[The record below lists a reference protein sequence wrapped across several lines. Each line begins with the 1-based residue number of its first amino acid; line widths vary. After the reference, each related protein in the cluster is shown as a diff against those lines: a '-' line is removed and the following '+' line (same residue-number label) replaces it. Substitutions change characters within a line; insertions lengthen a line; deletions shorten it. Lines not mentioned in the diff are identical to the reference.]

1 MRMINYYYNFIE
13 GVRGMTRNHFICNMI
28 EVLSIQDQDK
38 RILCSH
44 CGQPSVGRCVSC
56 ELFMCDKCTQ
66 SHNEYIGFRD
76 HVVLTMEELSKPE
89 NQSKIKKIS
98 KCTQHPN
105 KKLKYYCETCNQ
117 LICRHCMEFDHDKQH
132 KFSPLEQAAQS
143 KRKDL
148 KTSSEILEKTVAD
161 CNRETR
167 VLKED
172 CVLLNRNFDKAQRV
186 INERKEQLLGR
197 LQERLQKKTN
207 SMIDDARQVFDRK
220 TRNIDGRINDT
231 LTFVNRVKASADM
244 AHSLLENGNEEEIVR
259 SFQSVQENVNNT
271 KREAHEDVHDD
282 VGVLPWNSAEIDKML
297 LAEVEDIVEDKGIN
311 LYTFLHMQ

>member
-1 MRMINYYYNFIE
+1 M
-13 GVRGMTRNHFICNMI
+13 G
-28 EVLSIQDQDK
+28 
-38 RILCSH
+38 
-44 CGQPSVGRCVSC
+44 
-56 ELFMCDKCTQ
+56 
-66 SHNEYIGFRD
+66 
-76 HVVLTMEELSKPE
+76 
-89 NQSKIKKIS
+89 
-98 KCTQHPN
+98 
-105 KKLKYYCETCNQ
+105 
-117 LICRHCMEFDHDKQH
+117 FDHDKQH
-132 KFSPLEQAAQS
+132 TFLPLEQAAQC

-148 KTSSEILEKTVAD
+148 KTSSEILEKTVGD

-167 VLKED
+167 VLKKN
-172 CVLLNRNFDKAQRV
+172 CVLLNCNFDKTKCV

-220 TRNIDGRINDT
+220 SRNIDGRINDT

-271 KREAHEDVHDD
+271 KREAHEDVYDD

-297 LAEVEDIVEDKGIN
+297 LAEVEDIVEDKGIIF
-311 LYTFLHMQ
+311 YTFANTCSGIGIVMVT